1 MGMDCLMAM
10 WQTRQHSPHSTRNML
25 MDEFGL
31 KRQPQVV
38 DGENGI
44 RRKLKMFLV
53 FIKVTFF

>member
-1 MGMDCLMAM
+1 
-10 WQTRQHSPHSTRNML
+10 